1 MTFADEVKNAITP
14 RAALLVIGVLALQ
27 LLFIASYVG
36 ALHKPKP
43 TDAPFGVVAPQQIS
57 ARLLTELKDLPGGP
71 LDPRTVSDA
80 ATARRQILDRDIDGA
95 LIVSPRGTTDTVLVA
110 SGGGTVLADS
120 LTKIITKVDL
130 TQQRTVRS
138 VDVAPAS
145 GDDFD
150 GLSSFYLVVGWCV
163 GGYLCA
169 SILAISAGTRPAN
182 RQRAVIRTGVMALYS
197 IAGGIGGAIII
208 GPILGALPGSFWGLS
223 GLGAL
228 TVFSVG
234 MITLALEALTGIVGI
249 GLAVLLVVV
258 AGNPSAGGA
267 FPLPMLPDFW
277 RAIGPAL
284 PPGAG
289 TWVARSIAY
298 FRGNAVTGP
307 LLVLSAW
314 AVVGTVVTL
323 LMALRKKP
331 EAADDTRL
339 TGTGTATGP
348 GPEAGTASGGSSLA

>member
-1 MTFADEVKNAITP
+1 MTFVDEVKNAVTP

-27 LLFIASYVG
+27 LLFITSYVG

-43 TDAPFGVVAPQQIS
+43 TDVPFGVVAPQQMS
-57 ARLLTELKDLPGGP
+57 ARLTADLEALPGGP
-71 LDPRTVSDA
+71 LDPRPVADEA
-80 ATARRQILDRDIDGA
+80 AARRQILDREIDGA
-95 LIVSPRGTTDTVLVA
+95 LVVNPTGTTDTVLVA
-110 SGGGTVLADS
+110 SGGGTAMADT
-120 LTKIITKVDL
+120 LTRIITEVDR
-130 TQQRTVRS
+130 TQQRTVRA
-138 VDVAPAS
+138 VDLAPAS
-145 GDDFD
+145 GQDFN
-150 GLSSFYLVVGWCV
+150 GISSFYLVVGWCV

-169 SILAISAGTRPAN
+169 SILAISAGAKPAN
-182 RQRAVIRTGVMALYS
+182 RRRAVIRTGVMALYS
-197 IAGGIGGAIII
+197 IVGGIGGALII

-228 TVFSVG
+228 TVFAVG
-234 MITLALEALTGIVGI
+234 MLTLALQALTGIVGI
-249 GLAVLLVVV
+249 GLAVLIVVI

-298 FRGNAVTGP
+298 FKGNAITGP

-314 AVVGTVVTL
+314 AVAGTAVTL
-323 LMALRKKP
+323 LVAARRTP
-331 EAADDTRL
+331 EEL
-339 TGTGTATGP
+339 TGDHPAI
-348 GPEAGTASGGSSLA
+348 GSVVD

>member
-1 MTFADEVKNAITP
+1 MTFADEVKNAVTP

-43 TDAPFGVVAPQQIS
+43 TDVPFGVVAPQQIS
-57 ARLLTELKDLPGGP
+57 ARLLNELKDLPGGP
-71 LDPRTVSDA
+71 LDPRTVTDA
-80 ATARRQILDRDIDGA
+80 ATARKQILNRDIDGA

-110 SGGGTVLADS
+110 SGGGTVLANS
-120 LTKIITKVDL
+120 LTAIITKVDL
-130 TQQRTVRS
+130 TQRRTVRS

-145 GDDFD
+145 DQDFD

-228 TVFSVG
+228 TVFAVG

-249 GLAVLLVVV
+249 GLAVLLVVI

-314 AVVGTVVTL
+314 AVVGTALTL
-323 LMALRKKP
+323 LLAMRRKP
-331 EAADDTRL
+331 AAKETGGAPL
-339 TGTGTATGP
+339 TGTAGGGTAG
-348 GPEAGTASGGSSLA
+348 GGSTPR

>member
-1 MTFADEVKNAITP
+1 MTFADEVKNAVTP

-27 LLFIASYVG
+27 LLFIASYIG
-36 ALHKPKP
+36 ALHNPKA
-43 TDAPFGVVAPQQIS
+43 TDVPFGVVAPQQVS
-57 ARLLTELKDLPGGP
+57 SRLVTELKNLPGDP
-71 LDPRTVSDA
+71 LDPRTVTDA
-80 ATARRQILDRDIDGA
+80 ATARRQILDREIDGA
-95 LIVSPRGTTDTVLVA
+95 LIVNPRGTTDTVLVA
-110 SGGGTVLADS
+110 SGGGTVLASS
-120 LTKIITKVDL
+120 LTKIIKEAEL
-130 TQQRTVRS
+130 TQHRTARA

-145 GDDFD
+145 KQDFD
-150 GLSSFYLVVGWCV
+150 GLSSFYLAVGWCV

-169 SILAISAGTRPAN
+169 SILAISAGSRAAN

-208 GPILGALPGSFWGLS
+208 GPILGALPGSFWGMS

-228 TVFSVG
+228 TVFAVG

-249 GLAVLLVVV
+249 GLAVLIVVI

-284 PPGAG
+284 PPGAS
-289 TWVARSIAY
+289 TWTARSIAY

-314 AVVGTVVTL
+314 AVVGTAITL
-323 LMALRKKP
+323 LMTLRKKP
-331 EAADDTRL
+331 ETADAATP
-339 TGTGTATGP
+339 AP
-348 GPEAGTASGGSSLA
+348 SSAGSGSTLA

>member
-1 MTFADEVKNAITP
+1 MTFVDEVKNAVTP
-14 RAALLVIGVLALQ
+14 RAALLVIGVLGLQ

-43 TDAPFGVVAPQQIS
+43 TDVAFGVVAPQQVS
-57 ARLLTELKDLPGGP
+57 QRLVTQLDELPGGP
-71 LDPRTVSDA
+71 LDPREVGDA
-80 ATARRQILDRDIDGA
+80 AEAREQILNRDIDGA
-95 LIVSPRGTTDTVLVA
+95 LIVDPAGRTDTLLVA
-110 SGGGTVLADS
+110 SGGGTVLASS
-120 LTKIITKVDL
+120 LEKIL
-130 TQQRTVRS
+130 TGVEATQRRTVRT

-145 GDDFD
+145 REDFD

-169 SILAISAGTRPAN
+169 SILAISAGSKPAN

-208 GPILGALPGSFWGLS
+208 GPILGALPGSVWGLA

-228 TVFSVG
+228 VVFAVG

-249 GLAVLLVVV
+249 GLAVLIIVI

-298 FRGNAVTGP
+298 FKGNAITGP

-314 AVVGTVVTL
+314 AVVGTVFTL
-323 LMALRKKP
+323 LLSMRHKP
-331 EAADDTRL
+331 EAAP
-339 TGTGTATGP
+339 P
-348 GPEAGTASGGSSLA
+348 GPAPTAAAPGGSTLT

>member
-1 MTFADEVKNAITP
+1 MTFVDEVKNAVTP
-14 RAALLVIGVLALQ
+14 RAALLVIGVLGLQ

-43 TDAPFGVVAPQQIS
+43 TDVAFGVVAPQQMS
-57 ARLLTELKDLPGGP
+57 QQLVTQLDGLPGGP
-71 LDPRTVSDA
+71 LDPRAVSSEA
-80 ATARRQILDRDIDGA
+80 EARKQIMNREIDGA
-95 LIVSPRGTTDTVLVA
+95 LIVSPQGRTDTLLVA
-110 SGGGTVLADS
+110 SGGGTVLSSALERI
-120 LTKIITKVDL
+120 LTQVEAG
-130 TQQRTVRS
+130 QQRTVRT

-145 GDDFD
+145 ADDFD

-169 SILAISAGTRPAN
+169 SILAISAGTKPAN
-182 RQRAVIRTGVMALYS
+182 RQRALIRTAVMAVYAV
-197 IAGGIGGAIII
+197 AGGIGGAVII
-208 GPILGALPGSFWGLS
+208 GPILGALPGSVWGLA

-228 TVFSVG
+228 VVFSVG
-234 MITLALEALTGIVGI
+234 MTTLALEALTGIVGI
-249 GLAVLLVVV
+249 GLAVLIIVI

-314 AVVGTVVTL
+314 AV
-323 LMALRKKP
+323 
-331 EAADDTRL
+331 
-339 TGTGTATGP
+339 
-348 GPEAGTASGGSSLA
+348 AGTALTLLLSMRRRGGPDGESLEAASSPSGGSTAV

>member
-1 MTFADEVKNAITP
+1 MTFVDEVKNAVTP
-14 RAALLVIGVLALQ
+14 RAALLVIGVLGLQ

-43 TDAPFGVVAPQQIS
+43 TDVPFGVVAPQRIS
-57 ARLLTELKDLPGGP
+57 AQLLTELKNLPGGP
-71 LDPRTVSDA
+71 LDPRAVTDA
-80 ATARRQILDRDIDGA
+80 ATAREQILDRKIDGA
-95 LIVSPRGTTDTVLVA
+95 LIVNPKGTTDTVLVA
-110 SGGGTVLADS
+110 SGGGTSMATA
-120 LTKIITKVDL
+120 LTKIITEVDR
-130 TQQRTVRS
+130 TQQRTVRP
-138 VDVAPAS
+138 VDLAPAS
-145 GDDFD
+145 DQDFN
-150 GLSSFYLVVGWCV
+150 GISSFYLVVGWCV

-169 SILAISAGTRPAN
+169 SILAISAGTKPAN

-197 IAGGIGGAIII
+197 IVGGIGGAIII

-228 TVFSVG
+228 TVFAVG
-234 MITLALEALTGIVGI
+234 MITLALQALTGIVGI
-249 GLAVLLVVV
+249 GLAVLIVVI

-267 FPLPMLPDFW
+267 YPLPMLPDFW

-298 FRGNAVTGP
+298 FKGNAVTGP

-314 AVVGTVVTL
+314 AVAGTAVTL
-323 LMALRKKP
+323 LTAMRRKP
-331 EAADDTRL
+331 EEL
-339 TGTGTATGP
+339 TGERP
-348 GPEAGTASGGSSLA
+348 PFGSNPA

>member
-1 MTFADEVKNAITP
+1 MTFVDEVKNAVTP
-14 RAALLVIGVLALQ
+14 RAALLVIGVLGLQ

-43 TDAPFGVVAPQQIS
+43 TDVAFGVVAPQQVS
-57 ARLLTELKDLPGGP
+57 RQLVAQLDGLPGGP
-71 LDPRTVSDA
+71 LDPRTVSSA
-80 ATARRQILDRDIDGA
+80 AEAREQIMNRDIDGA
-95 LIVSPRGTTDTVLVA
+95 LIVSPEGRTDTLLVA
-110 SGGGTVLADS
+110 SGGGTVLSGS
-120 LTKIITKVDL
+120 LERIL
-130 TQQRTVRS
+130 TEVTASQQRAVRT

-145 GDDFD
+145 PEDFD

-169 SILAISAGTRPAN
+169 SILAISAGTKPAN
-182 RQRAVIRTGVMALYS
+182 RQRAVIRTAVMALYAV
-197 IAGGIGGAIII
+197 AGGIGGAVII
-208 GPILGALPGSFWGLS
+208 GPILGALPGSLWGLA

-228 TVFSVG
+228 VVFAVG

-249 GLAVLLVVV
+249 GLAVLIIVI

-289 TWVARSIAY
+289 TWTARSIAY

-314 AVVGTVVTL
+314 AVVGTALTL
-323 LMALRKKP
+323 LLSMRHRTGQEGDGGAGATR
-331 EAADDTRL
+331 AA
-339 TGTGTATGP
+339 
-348 GPEAGTASGGSSLA
+348 GGSTAA

>member
-1 MTFADEVKNAITP
+1 MTFVDEVRNAVTP
-14 RAALLVIGVLALQ
+14 RAALLVIGVLGLQ

-43 TDAPFGVVAPQQIS
+43 TDVAFGVVAPQQMSQQLITQ
-57 ARLLTELKDLPGGP
+57 LDGLPGGP
-71 LDPRTVSDA
+71 LDPRAVSSEA
-80 ATARRQILDRDIDGA
+80 EAREQIMNRDIDGA
-95 LIVSPRGTTDTVLVA
+95 LIVSPQGRTDTLLVA
-110 SGGGTVLADS
+110 SGGGTVLSSALERI
-120 LTKIITKVDL
+120 LTQVEEG
-130 TQQRTVRS
+130 QQRTVRT

-145 GDDFD
+145 ADDFD

-169 SILAISAGTRPAN
+169 SILAISAGTKPAN
-182 RQRAVIRTGVMALYS
+182 RQRALIRTAVMAVYAV
-197 IAGGIGGAIII
+197 AGGIGGAVII
-208 GPILGALPGSFWGLS
+208 GPILGALPGSVWGLA

-228 TVFSVG
+228 VVFSVG

-249 GLAVLLVVV
+249 GLAVLIIVI

-314 AVVGTVVTL
+314 AVAGTALTL
-323 LMALRKKP
+323 LLSMRHRAGGD
-331 EAADDTRL
+331 A
-339 TGTGTATGP
+339 TGTAATDATPAPGTG
-348 GPEAGTASGGSSLA
+348 GATAV

>member
-1 MTFADEVKNAITP
+1 MTFVDEMKNAVTP
-14 RAALLVIGVLALQ
+14 RAALLVIGVLGLQ

-43 TDAPFGVVAPQQIS
+43 TDVAFGVVAPQQVSQQLITQ
-57 ARLLTELKDLPGGP
+57 LDGLPGGP
-71 LDPRTVSDA
+71 LDPRTVSSEA
-80 ATARRQILDRDIDGA
+80 EAREQIMNRDIDGA
-95 LIVSPRGTTDTVLVA
+95 LIVSPQGRTDTLLVA
-110 SGGGTVLADS
+110 SGGGTVLSSALERI
-120 LTKIITKVDL
+120 LTQVEAG
-130 TQQRTVRS
+130 QQRTVRT

-145 GDDFD
+145 ADDFD

-169 SILAISAGTRPAN
+169 SILAISAGTKPAN
-182 RQRAVIRTGVMALYS
+182 RQRALIRTAVMAVYAV
-197 IAGGIGGAIII
+197 AGGIGGAVII
-208 GPILGALPGSFWGLS
+208 GPILGALPGSVWGLA

-228 TVFSVG
+228 VVFSVG
-234 MITLALEALTGIVGI
+234 MITLGLEALTGIVGI
-249 GLAVLLVVV
+249 GLAVLIIVI

-314 AVVGTVVTL
+314 AV
-323 LMALRKKP
+323 
-331 EAADDTRL
+331 
-339 TGTGTATGP
+339 
-348 GPEAGTASGGSSLA
+348 AGTALTLLLSMRRGAGRDDGSAGTAPPAGGSTAV

>member
-1 MTFADEVKNAITP
+1 MTFVDEVKNAVTP
-14 RAALLVIGVLALQ
+14 RAALLVIGVLGLQ

-43 TDAPFGVVAPQQIS
+43 TDVAFGVVAPQQVS
-57 ARLLTELKDLPGGP
+57 RQLVAQLDGLPGGP
-71 LDPRTVSDA
+71 LDPRTVSSA
-80 ATARRQILDRDIDGA
+80 AEAREQIMNRDIDGA
-95 LIVSPRGTTDTVLVA
+95 LIVSPEGRTDTLLVA
-110 SGGGTVLADS
+110 SGGGTVLSGS
-120 LTKIITKVDL
+120 LERLL
-130 TQQRTVRS
+130 TEVTASQQRAVRT

-145 GDDFD
+145 PEDFD

-169 SILAISAGTRPAN
+169 SILAISAGTKPAN
-182 RQRAVIRTGVMALYS
+182 RQRAVIRTAVMALYAV
-197 IAGGIGGAIII
+197 AGGIGGAVII
-208 GPILGALPGSFWGLS
+208 GPILGALPGSVWGLA

-228 TVFSVG
+228 VVFAVG

-249 GLAVLLVVV
+249 GLAVLIIVV

-289 TWVARSIAY
+289 TWTARSIAY

-314 AVVGTVVTL
+314 AVVGTALTL
-323 LMALRKKP
+323 LLSMRHRTGQEGDGGAG
-331 EAADDTRL
+331 ATR
-339 TGTGTATGP
+339 ATG
-348 GPEAGTASGGSSLA
+348 GSTAA

>member
-1 MTFADEVKNAITP
+1 MTFVDEVKNAVTP
-14 RAALLVIGVLALQ
+14 RAALLVIGVLGLQ

-43 TDAPFGVVAPQQIS
+43 TDVAFGVVAPQQVS
-57 ARLLTELKDLPGGP
+57 RQLVAQLDGLPGGP
-71 LDPRTVSDA
+71 LDPRTVSSA
-80 ATARRQILDRDIDGA
+80 AEAREQIMNRDIDGA
-95 LIVSPRGTTDTVLVA
+95 LIVSPEGRTDTLLVA
-110 SGGGTVLADS
+110 SGGGTVLSGS
-120 LTKIITKVDL
+120 LERIL
-130 TQQRTVRS
+130 TEVTASQQRAVRT

-145 GDDFD
+145 PEDFD

-169 SILAISAGTRPAN
+169 SILAISAGTKPAN
-182 RQRAVIRTGVMALYS
+182 RQRAVIRTAVMALYAV
-197 IAGGIGGAIII
+197 AGGIGGAVII
-208 GPILGALPGSFWGLS
+208 GPILGALPGSVWGLA

-228 TVFSVG
+228 VVFAVG

-249 GLAVLLVVV
+249 GLAVLIIVI

-289 TWVARSIAY
+289 TWTARSIAY

-314 AVVGTVVTL
+314 AVVGTALTL
-323 LMALRKKP
+323 LLSMRHRTGQEDGGSAG
-331 EAADDTRL
+331 ATR
-339 TGTGTATGP
+339 ATG
-348 GPEAGTASGGSSLA
+348 GSTAA

>member
-1 MTFADEVKNAITP
+1 MTFAGEVKNAVTA
-14 RAALLVIGVLALQ
+14 RAALLVIGVLGLQ

-36 ALHKPKP
+36 ALHKPDP
-43 TDAPFGVVAPQQIS
+43 TDVPFGVVAPQQMS
-57 ARLLTELKDLPGGP
+57 GQLVTGLGDLPGGP
-71 LDPRTVSDA
+71 LDPRAVSDA
-80 ATARRQILDRDIDGA
+80 AEARRQIMNRDIDGA
-95 LIVSPRGTTDTVLVA
+95 LVVSPTGATDTVLVA
-110 SGGGTVLADS
+110 SGGGTVLADT
-120 LTKIITKVDL
+120 LVKIIAKAEEPR
-130 TQQRTVRS
+130 QRTVRA

-145 GDDFD
+145 REDFD

-182 RQRAVIRTGVMALYS
+182 RQRAAIRTGVMALYS
-197 IAGGIGGAIII
+197 IAGGIGGAVIV
-208 GPILGALPGSFWGLS
+208 GPVLGALPGSVWALS

-228 TVFSVG
+228 VVFSVG

-249 GLAVLLVVV
+249 GLAVLIIVI

-298 FRGNAVTGP
+298 FKGNAVTGP

-314 AVVGTVVTL
+314 AVAGTVVTL
-323 LMALRKKP
+323 LLSMRRRPDGAE
-331 EAADDTRL
+331 EAA
-339 TGTGTATGP
+339 A
-348 GPEAGTASGGSSLA
+348 AAAAGGSSLA

>member
-1 MTFADEVKNAITP
+1 MTFADEVKNAVTP
-14 RAALLVIGVLALQ
+14 RAAVLVIGVLGLQ

-43 TDAPFGVVAPQQIS
+43 TDVPFGLVAPQQIS
-57 ARLLTELKDLPGGP
+57 AQLLTELKNLPGGP
-71 LDPRTVSDA
+71 LDPRTVADT
-80 ATARRQILDRDIDGA
+80 ATAQEQILDRRIDGA
-95 LIVSPRGTTDTVLVA
+95 LIVSPQGTTDTLLVA
-110 SGGGTVLADS
+110 SGGGTSLATA
-120 LTKIITKVDL
+120 LTKIITEVDR
-130 TQQRTVRS
+130 TQQRTVRT
-138 VDVAPAS
+138 VDLAPAS
-145 GDDFD
+145 DQDANGI
-150 GLSSFYLVVGWCV
+150 SSFYLVVGWCV

-169 SILAISAGTRPAN
+169 SILAISAGSKPAN

-197 IAGGIGGAIII
+197 ILGGIGGAIII

-228 TVFSVG
+228 TVFAVG
-234 MITLALEALTGIVGI
+234 MITLALQALTGIVGI
-249 GLAVLLVVV
+249 GLAVLIVVI

-267 FPLPMLPDFW
+267 YPLPMIPDFW

-298 FRGNAVTGP
+298 FKGNAVTGP

-314 AVVGTVVTL
+314 AVVGTVITL
-323 LMALRKKP
+323 LVAMSRKP
-331 EAADDTRL
+331 EEL
-339 TGTGTATGP
+339 TGERP
-348 GPEAGTASGGSSLA
+348 PFGSNLA

>member
-1 MTFADEVKNAITP
+1 MTFVDEVKNAVTP
-14 RAALLVIGVLALQ
+14 RAALLVLGVLALQ

-36 ALHKPKP
+36 ALHKPVP
-43 TDAPFGVVAPQQIS
+43 TDVPFAVVAPERIS
-57 ARLLTELKDLPGGP
+57 EQLVTRLDALPGSP
-71 LDPRTVSDA
+71 LDPRTADDA
-80 ATARRQILDRDIDGA
+80 TEAREQIMNRDIDGA
-95 LIVSPRGTTDTVLVA
+95 LIVNPNGTTDTVLVA

-120 LTKIITKVDL
+120 LTKIIEQVDR
-130 TQQRTVRS
+130 TQRRSVRT

-145 GDDFD
+145 PDDFD

-169 SILAISAGTRPAN
+169 SILAISAGTKPAN
-182 RQRAVIRTGVMALYS
+182 RQRALIRTGTMALYS
-197 IAGGIGGAIII
+197 IAGGIGGAVII
-208 GPILGALPGSFWGLS
+208 GPILGALPGSVWGLW
-223 GLGAL
+223 GLGTL
-228 TVFSVG
+228 VVFAVG
-234 MITLALEALTGIVGI
+234 MTTLALEALTGIIGI
-249 GLAVLLVVV
+249 GLAVLIIVI

-298 FRGNAVTGP
+298 FKGNAVTGP

-314 AVVGTVVTL
+314 AVAGTALTL
-323 LMALRKKP
+323 LLSMRHSP
-331 EAADDTRL
+331 EGAT
-339 TGTGTATGP
+339 TGTAPADTTP
-348 GPEAGTASGGSSLA
+348 GGSASV

>member
-1 MTFADEVKNAITP
+1 MTFVDEVKNAVTP
-14 RAALLVIGVLALQ
+14 RAALLVIGVLGLQ

-43 TDAPFGVVAPQQIS
+43 TDVAFGVVAPQQMS
-57 ARLLTELKDLPGGP
+57 QQLVSRLDGLPGGP
-71 LDPRTVSDA
+71 LDPRAVSSEA
-80 ATARRQILDRDIDGA
+80 EAREQIMNRDIDGA
-95 LIVSPRGTTDTVLVA
+95 LIVSPQGRTDTLLVA
-110 SGGGTVLADS
+110 SGGGTVLSSALERI
-120 LTKIITKVDL
+120 LTQVEEG
-130 TQQRTVRS
+130 QQRTVRT

-145 GDDFD
+145 ADDFD

-169 SILAISAGTRPAN
+169 SILAISAGTKPAN
-182 RQRAVIRTGVMALYS
+182 RQRALIRTAVMAVYAV
-197 IAGGIGGAIII
+197 AGGIGGAVII
-208 GPILGALPGSFWGLS
+208 GPILGALPGSVWGLA

-228 TVFSVG
+228 VVFSVG

-249 GLAVLLVVV
+249 GLAVLIIVI

-314 AVVGTVVTL
+314 AV
-323 LMALRKKP
+323 
-331 EAADDTRL
+331 
-339 TGTGTATGP
+339 
-348 GPEAGTASGGSSLA
+348 AGTALTLLLSMRRRGGPDDGSTGTVPPSAGGSTAV

>member
-1 MTFADEVKNAITP
+1 MTFVDEVKNAVTP
-14 RAALLVIGVLALQ
+14 RAALLVIGVLGLQ

-43 TDAPFGVVAPQQIS
+43 TDVAFGVVAPQQMS
-57 ARLLTELKDLPGGP
+57 QQLVSQLDGLPGGP
-71 LDPRTVSDA
+71 LDPRTVSSEA
-80 ATARRQILDRDIDGA
+80 EAREQIMNRDIDGA
-95 LIVSPRGTTDTVLVA
+95 LIVSPQGRTDTLLVA
-110 SGGGTVLADS
+110 SGGGTVLSSALERI
-120 LTKIITKVDL
+120 LTQVEAG
-130 TQQRTVRS
+130 QQRTVRT

-145 GDDFD
+145 PDDFD

-169 SILAISAGTRPAN
+169 SILAISAGTKPAN
-182 RQRAVIRTGVMALYS
+182 RQRALIRTAVMAVYAV
-197 IAGGIGGAIII
+197 AGGIGGAVII
-208 GPILGALPGSFWGLS
+208 GPILGALPGSVWGLA
-223 GLGAL
+223 GLGTL
-228 TVFSVG
+228 VVFSVG

-249 GLAVLLVVV
+249 GLAVLIIVI

-314 AVVGTVVTL
+314 AV
-323 LMALRKKP
+323 
-331 EAADDTRL
+331 
-339 TGTGTATGP
+339 
-348 GPEAGTASGGSSLA
+348 AGTALTLLLSMRRRGGPDDGRTEAASSPSPSGGSTAV

>member
-1 MTFADEVKNAITP
+1 MTFVDELKNAVTP
-14 RAALLVIGVLALQ
+14 RAALLVIGVLGLQ

-43 TDAPFGVVAPQQIS
+43 TDVAFGVVAPQQMS
-57 ARLLTELKDLPGGP
+57 RQLVTQLDGLPGGP
-71 LDPRTVSDA
+71 LDPRAVSSA
-80 ATARRQILDRDIDGA
+80 AEAREQIMNRDIDGA
-95 LIVSPRGTTDTVLVA
+95 LIVSPEGRTDTLLVA
-110 SGGGTVLADS
+110 SGGGTVLSSA
-120 LTKIITKVDL
+120 LEQIL
-130 TQQRTVRS
+130 TQVEGSQQRAVRT

-145 GDDFD
+145 ADDFD

-169 SILAISAGTRPAN
+169 SILAISAGTKPAN
-182 RQRAVIRTGVMALYS
+182 RQRALIRTAVMAVYA

-208 GPILGALPGSFWGLS
+208 GPILGALPGSVWGLA

-228 TVFSVG
+228 VVFSVG

-249 GLAVLLVVV
+249 GLAVLIIVI

-314 AVVGTVVTL
+314 AVVGTALTL
-323 LMALRKKP
+323 LLSMRHRP
-331 EAADDTRL
+331 GADRADTS
-339 TGTGTATGP
+339 GTATATTDAPAP
-348 GPEAGTASGGSSLA
+348 GTGGSTAA

>member
-1 MTFADEVKNAITP
+1 MTFVDEVKNAVTP
-14 RAALLVIGVLALQ
+14 RAALLVIGVLGLQ

-43 TDAPFGVVAPQQIS
+43 TDVAFGVVAPQQMS
-57 ARLLTELKDLPGGP
+57 QQLVSQLDGLPGGP
-71 LDPRTVSDA
+71 LDPRAVSSEA
-80 ATARRQILDRDIDGA
+80 EAREQIMNRDIDGA
-95 LIVSPRGTTDTVLVA
+95 LIVSPQGRTDTLLVA
-110 SGGGTVLADS
+110 SGGGTVLSSALERI
-120 LTKIITKVDL
+120 LTQVEAG
-130 TQQRTVRS
+130 QQRTVRT

-145 GDDFD
+145 PDDFD

-169 SILAISAGTRPAN
+169 SILAISAGTKPAN
-182 RQRAVIRTGVMALYS
+182 RQRALIRTAVMAVYAV
-197 IAGGIGGAIII
+197 AGGIGGAVII
-208 GPILGALPGSFWGLS
+208 GPILSALPGSVWGLA

-228 TVFSVG
+228 VVFSVG

-249 GLAVLLVVV
+249 GLAVLIIVI

-298 FRGNAVTGP
+298 FGGNAVTGP

-314 AVVGTVVTL
+314 AV
-323 LMALRKKP
+323 
-331 EAADDTRL
+331 
-339 TGTGTATGP
+339 
-348 GPEAGTASGGSSLA
+348 AGTALTLLLSMRRRGGRDDGSAGTVPPSAGGATAV

>member
-1 MTFADEVKNAITP
+1 MTFVDEVKNAVTP
-14 RAALLVIGVLALQ
+14 RAALLVIGVLGLQ

-43 TDAPFGVVAPQQIS
+43 TDVAFGVVAPQQVSQQLITQ
-57 ARLLTELKDLPGGP
+57 LDGLPGGP
-71 LDPRTVSDA
+71 LDPRAVSSEA
-80 ATARRQILDRDIDGA
+80 KAREQIMNRDIDGA
-95 LIVSPRGTTDTVLVA
+95 LIVSPEGRTDTLLVA
-110 SGGGTVLADS
+110 SGGGTVLSSALERI
-120 LTKIITKVDL
+120 LTQVEAG
-130 TQQRTVRS
+130 QQRTVRT

-145 GDDFD
+145 ADDFD

-169 SILAISAGTRPAN
+169 SILAISAGTKPAN
-182 RQRAVIRTGVMALYS
+182 RQRALIRTAVMAVYAV
-197 IAGGIGGAIII
+197 AGGIGGAVII
-208 GPILGALPGSFWGLS
+208 GPILGALPGSVWGLA

-228 TVFSVG
+228 VVFSVG
-234 MITLALEALTGIVGI
+234 MITLGLEALTGIVGI
-249 GLAVLLVVV
+249 GLAVLIIVI

-314 AVVGTVVTL
+314 AV
-323 LMALRKKP
+323 
-331 EAADDTRL
+331 
-339 TGTGTATGP
+339 
-348 GPEAGTASGGSSLA
+348 AGTALTLLLSMRRGAGRDDGSAGTVPPAGGSTAV

>member
-1 MTFADEVKNAITP
+1 MTFADEVKKAVAP

-27 LLFIASYVG
+27 LLFIASYIG
-36 ALHKPKP
+36 ALHAPKP
-43 TDAPFGVVAPQQIS
+43 TDVPFGVVAPQQMS
-57 ARLLTELKDLPGGP
+57 AQLVTELKNLPGGP
-71 LDPRTVSDA
+71 LAPRAISDA
-80 ATARRQILDRDIDGA
+80 ATAREQILNRAIDGA
-95 LIVSPRGTTDTVLVA
+95 LIVNPAGPTDTVLVA
-110 SGGGTVLADS
+110 SGGGAALASS
-120 LTKIITKVDL
+120 LTAIMEKVGL
-130 TQQRTVRS
+130 TRQRTVRS
-138 VDVAPAS
+138 IDVAPAS
-145 GDDFD
+145 DQDFD

-169 SILAISAGTRPAN
+169 SILAISAGSRPAN
-182 RQRAVIRTGVMALYS
+182 LERALIRTGAMALYS

-208 GPILGALPGSFWGLS
+208 GPILGALPGSIWALS

-228 TVFSVG
+228 VVFAVG
-234 MITLALEALTGIVGI
+234 MITLALQALTGIVGIVGI
-249 GLAVLLVVV
+249 GLAVLIIVI

-298 FRGNAVTGP
+298 FKGNAVTGP

-314 AVVGTVVTL
+314 AVVGTALTL
-323 LMALRKKP
+323 LLALRRRQDDA
-331 EAADDTRL
+331 EATR
-339 TGTGTATGP
+339 TETVP
-348 GPEAGTASGGSSLA
+348 GNSAPT

>member
-1 MTFADEVKNAITP
+1 MTFVDEVKNAVTP
-14 RAALLVIGVLALQ
+14 RAAVLVIGVLALQ

-43 TDAPFGVVAPQQIS
+43 TEIPFGVVAPQQMS
-57 ARLLTELKDLPGGP
+57 AQLLTELKNLPGGP
-71 LDPRTVSDA
+71 LDPRAVADE
-80 ATARRQILDRDIDGA
+80 ATARERIMNREIDGA
-95 LIVSPRGTTDTVLVA
+95 LIVDPTGTTDTVLVA
-110 SGGGTVLADS
+110 SGGGTAMADT
-120 LTKIITKVDL
+120 LTKTLTKVEQA
-130 TQQRTVRS
+130 QQRTVRS
-138 VDVAPAS
+138 VDLAPAS
-145 GDDFD
+145 DQDFN
-150 GLSSFYLVVGWCV
+150 GISSFYLVVGWCV

-169 SILAISAGTRPAN
+169 SILAISAGAKPAN
-182 RQRAVIRTGVMALYS
+182 RRRALIRTGVMALYS
-197 IAGGIGGAIII
+197 VLGGIGGALII

-228 TVFSVG
+228 TVFAVG
-234 MITLALEALTGIVGI
+234 MLTLALQALTGIVGI
-249 GLAVLLVVV
+249 GLAVLIVVI

-298 FRGNAVTGP
+298 FKGNAITGP

-314 AVVGTVVTL
+314 AAVGTLVTFLIAMRRTPQDIADAPPPFGSVV
-323 LMALRKKP
+323 
-331 EAADDTRL
+331 ED
-339 TGTGTATGP
+339 
-348 GPEAGTASGGSSLA
+348 